1 MKHENQFEPDEIPPP
16 SADDPFPETHPYHE
30 AQRYKES
37 GADRAWQV
45 LENAR
50 LDKVAAEA
58 DRKAGRFT
66 ALPIWKLTTTPVR
79 KRWLVKGIIA
89 AGETS
94 AWIAPPGGMKS
105 ALMAELAFCVANQE
119 PWHGRPVKG
128 IHGVVYFALERGDLV
143 KRRLRAHI
151 ERANVDQDA
160 VAEMPIFL
168 IAETVDLM
176 APEAVT
182 KVLRTIEHIR
192 EEHYSVNPD
201 LLIFDTFAKLVAAG
215 GGDEDKAKDQGKVF
229 ANVQRIKDAMGHGGP
244 HVALVGHTGKDE
256 TRGSRGSNAI
266 LGDADVMVTISGDTI
281 KTATVT
287 KANDMP
293 EGPLFSFTS
302 AVHDFGTDADG
313 DPITVN
319 IVSDEVSEVRTSCT
333 EPRLSTNQRVMYR
346 LLSDA
351 GPAGLTVEAWN
362 ELAKENG
369 ITTKQ
374 RLYELRMALK
384 DKGLVREYAGMW
396 KANRSCESG
405 GEVRQ

>member
-1 MKHENQFEPDEIPPP
+1 MKHENQFACDVPPIDP
-16 SADDPFPETHPYHE
+16 SDPFPETYPGGREQYI
-30 AQRYKES
+30 
-37 GADRAWQV
+37 ADRAWQV
-45 LENAR
+45 LENSR
-50 LDKVAAEA
+50 LDRLAIEA

-66 ALPIWKLTTTPVR
+66 ALPVSKLTSTPVR

-105 ALMAELAFCVANQE
+105 ALMAELAFCVANAE
-119 PWHGRPVKG
+119 PWHDRKVDG
-128 IHGVVYFALERGDLV
+128 IHCVIYFALERGDLV

-151 ERANVDQDA
+151 ERAKLSEDD

-168 IAETVDLM
+168 VAETVDLM

-192 EEHYSVNPD
+192 QEYYSADPG

-229 ANVQRIKDAMGHGGP
+229 ANVQRIKDAIGHGGP

-256 TRGSRGSNAI
+256 SRGSRGSNAI
-266 LGDADVMVTISGDTI
+266 LGDADVMVTISGDAI

-293 EGPLFSFTS
+293 EGPLFSFSS
-302 AVHDFGTDADG
+302 ATHDFGTDQDG

-319 IVSDEVSEVRTSCT
+319 VVSSEDISVQIAPKS
-333 EPRLSTNQRVMYR
+333 EKRLNETQEAMYR
-346 LLSDA
+346 LLRD
-351 GPAGLTVEAWN
+351 AGLTGLSTEDWN
-362 ELAKENG
+362 VKAREIG
-369 ITTKQ
+369 IGVKRRATLHNVRSQ
-374 RLYELRMALK
+374 LC
-384 DKGLVREYAGMW
+384 DKGLVREYAGIW
-396 KANRSCESG
+396 RANNG
-405 GEVRQ
+405 

>member
-16 SADDPFPETHPYHE
+16 SPDDTCPETHPYNV
-30 AQRYKES
+30 AQRHKERIEQA
-37 GADRAWQV
+37 GDFAWQV

-50 LDKVAAEA
+50 LDRLAIEA
-58 DRKAGRFT
+58 DRRAGRFT

-128 IHGVVYFALERGDLV
+128 VHSVIYFALERGDLV

-151 ERANVDQDA
+151 ERANLEQDA
-160 VAEMPIFL
+160 AAEMPIFL

-192 EEHYSVNPD
+192 EEYYSDTPG

-215 GGDEDKAKDQGKVF
+215 GGDEDKAKDQGRVF
-229 ANVQRIKDAMGHGGP
+229 ANVQRIKDALGNGGP

-256 TRGSRGSNAI
+256 SRGSRGSNAI

-302 AVHDFGTDADG
+302 AVHDFGADGDG

-319 IVSDEVSEVRTSCT
+319 IVSDEVTFQSETKSA
-333 EPRLSTNQRVMYR
+333 EPKLSTNQRVMFR

-351 GPAGLTVEAWN
+351 GPAGLTTEGWG
-362 ELAKENG
+362 ELASEQG
-369 ITTKQ
+369 ITVKQ
-374 RLYELRMALK
+374 RQYELRMSLK
-384 DKGLVREYAGMW
+384 DKGLVREYNGVW
-396 KANRSCESG
+396 KVNNG
-405 GEVRQ
+405 